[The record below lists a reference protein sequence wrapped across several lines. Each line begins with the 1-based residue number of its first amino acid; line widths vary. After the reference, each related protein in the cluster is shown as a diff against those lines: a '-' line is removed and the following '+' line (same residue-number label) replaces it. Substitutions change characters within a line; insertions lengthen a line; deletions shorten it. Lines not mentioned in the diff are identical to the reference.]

1 MTMRWDRSFGGCII
15 CIVGALLGP
24 IGGNLQ
30 GLEAA
35 IKSCWAVGWQPTGFG
50 GYIIDMP
57 GPLLGQQVGKC
68 KNIYLDLSPSGCH

>member
-1 MTMRWDRSFGGCII
+1 MICII
-15 CIVGALLGP
+15 GALLRP
-24 IGGNLQ
+24 VGGTLQ

-35 IKSCWAVGWQPTGFG
+35 LFACRAVGWQPTGFG
-50 GYIIDMP
+50 GYIVDML